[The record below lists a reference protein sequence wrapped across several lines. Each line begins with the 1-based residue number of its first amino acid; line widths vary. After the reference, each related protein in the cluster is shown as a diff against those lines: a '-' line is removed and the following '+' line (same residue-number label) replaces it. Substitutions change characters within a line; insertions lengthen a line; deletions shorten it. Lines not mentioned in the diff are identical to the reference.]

1 SFKSK
6 KIDAI
11 YAPGYYSEL
20 GLIIKQARQAGINV
34 PIVGSDGMADP
45 KLVQIAGD
53 KNASKIYYT
62 TPFSDSVAKAN
73 PTAVTFMNKYKAK
86 YNQAAP
92 TFSALAY
99 DSVYMIK
106 QAIESEKSADSVKIA
121 AGLAKI
127 KNFDGVTG
135 KITMDKQHNPEKPI
149 AIEELTNGK
158 VSRSFSIK

>member
-1 SFKSK
+1 MYK
-6 KIDAI
+6 
-11 YAPGYYSEL
+11 
-20 GLIIKQARQAGINV
+20 RQ
-34 PIVGSDGMADP
+34 
-45 KLVQIAGD
+45 
-53 KNASKIYYT
+53 
-62 TPFSDSVAKAN
+62 
-73 PTAVTFMNKYKAK
+73 K